1 MFDYKD
7 LGKLLKSYQVHSQK
21 IESRDEPFMA
31 MVMQNGQRAAQGYF
45 TCWCHFRKL
54 SCAAVTEGGT
64 LFQQHHL
71 ESVFLCRIS
80 SSTFWTLVCCGY

>member
-21 IESRDEPFMA
+21 IESREDEPFMA
-31 MVMQNGQRAAQGYF
+31 MVMRMDRAAQGYA
-45 TCWCHFRKL
+45 TCWCHFRNL
-54 SCAAVTEGGT
+54 SCAAVPE
-64 LFQQHHL
+64 HHL

-80 SSTFWTLVCCGY
+80 SSTFWSFVCCGY